1 MVRSILDTN
10 SHLPLEQQQ
19 ALYEVFRLCCVCF
32 HFLVYYGFS
41 GRKDTHYFLNVK
53 AFPLKTTKKAAFF
66 PHFHEKHKAPK
77 VAERRQTSPLK
88 GAGGFGKGE
97 VRKDENPCT
106 PATRTVKTENSGKK
120 EKTWENLRNME
131 KVVYLCS
138 ANPKIG
144 YPGKFPA
151 RGKPSP
157 TLPNV

>member
-1 MVRSILDTN
+1 MAN
-10 SHLPLEQQQ
+10 LPSLG
-19 ALYEVFRLCCVCF
+19 LRNWKFRLLANR
-32 HFLVYYGFS
+32 LVGIPHQT
-41 GRKDTHYFLNVK
+41 DT
-53 AFPLKTTKKAAFF
+53 AAI
-66 PHFHEKHKAPK
+66 
-77 VAERRQTSPLK
+77 TSPQGREPL
-88 GAGGFGKGE
+88 
-97 VRKDENPCT
+97 PQ
-106 PATRTVKTENSGKK
+106 RTVKTENSEKT